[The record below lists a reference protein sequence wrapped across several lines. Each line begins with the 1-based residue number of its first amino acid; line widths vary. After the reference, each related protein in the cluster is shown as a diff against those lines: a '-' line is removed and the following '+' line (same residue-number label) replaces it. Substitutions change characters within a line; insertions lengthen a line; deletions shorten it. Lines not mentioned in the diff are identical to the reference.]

1 MKYCLVLQHQNTIFQ
16 TLYSISSEKNHTIVF
31 PLPIDVI
38 GHMVGGGGGGGGGGG
53 KQAPSSIP
61 VPATEREKKSL

>member
-1 MKYCLVLQHQNTIFQ
+1 MTNIHRIDCFQ

-38 GHMVGGGGGGGGGGG
+38 GSLMGGSNEKNGT
-53 KQAPSSIP
+53 KNIKEA
-61 VPATEREKKSL
+61 EKKSVWTFSYFNQNFLW